1 MVGVFRES
9 MDFQSFQD
17 RLLLEGQHE
26 VKAIF
31 MGGNLVLLQSP
42 CDSELKEVMK
52 FNKVWWDQCF
62 SKIIP

>member
-9 MDFQSFQD
+9 MDFQSFRD

-42 CDSELKEVMK
+42 CDGELKEVMK